1 MNEVKIDVLVYRLLS
16 GDQSLLDTLRKNIKP
31 LKKICNWTK
40 QDDDECYKIL
50 DIIIQYSERFHQL
63 PPNKNALR
71 DFVKTSEE
79 HELRMGWSE
88 TLVAALKGLNDIDET
103 RLKSISDINILIENV
118 IKEAEKD
125 HYRFLG
131 QHFEGIVNSGPTK
144 QVGKFKDPSG
154 TKDAKA
160 MMLKALMDDVYTETE
175 IESGWLHEHIDSVAD
190 SLDKR
195 LVGESTATRMKTLMP
210 HVDKACIIGPQNL
223 SFVGIAGMSGDG
235 KTTVLNTIVYNWL
248 KQGFNGLYISFE
260 HAPLEIW
267 EFMAFL
273 HASHEDYEDCGIELP
288 SLSDWDLARDDES
301 GIVISPE
308 VRAHMARILREMK
321 TNVNLPGHLD
331 VQASVNI
338 NSFEAFVSYLE
349 AFADQGNYQFAVI
362 DYLARFAS
370 VGDSRFRDQETK
382 DTIHKTQIL
391 TRNYHNGRGLVVV
404 TPMQVNREA
413 NKAAKKAASEK
424 ENDAKGEGSSANK
437 SVSTFYDL
445 NAIANFSEYQ
455 HDMDYIFSVYS
466 DETMKWKF
474 ELYMETLKV
483 RKGKRPPMALME
495 ILAGSGR
502 VVQKLGSD
510 SNSDNTPK
518 ERFMADD
525 ETSHTGATPTTRS
538 EIIDVGLED
547 ES

>member
-1 MNEVKIDVLVYRLLS
+1 VNEVKIDVLVYRLLS
-16 GDQSLLDTLRKNIKP
+16 GDQTLLDVLRKNTKP
-31 LKKICNWTK
+31 LKKICNWAK
-40 QDDDECYKIL
+40 LEDDECYKIL

-71 DFVKTSEE
+71 DFVKTSDE

-103 RLKSISDINILIENV
+103 RLKSISDINVLIESV

-125 HYRFLG
+125 HIRFALK
-131 QHFEGIVNSGPTK
+131 HSEDVVNAGPTK
-144 QVGKFKDPSG
+144 QTGKFKDPSG
-154 TKDAKA
+154 VKDAKA
-160 MMLKALMDDVYTETE
+160 YLLKQLMDDVYTETE
-175 IESGWLHEHIDSVAD
+175 IESGYLHEHIDAVAE

-195 LVGESTATRMKTLMP
+195 LAEEDTATRMKTLMP
-210 HVDKACIIGPQNL
+210 HVDKAIIIGPQNL

-235 KTTVLNTIVYNWL
+235 KTTILNTVVYNWL

-273 HASHEDYEDCGIELP
+273 HSSHGDYEDCGVELP
-288 SLSDWDLARDDES
+288 SISDWDLARDEES
-301 GIVISPE
+301 GITISPE
-308 VRAHMARILREMK
+308 HRAHMARILRDMK

-338 NSFEAFVSYLE
+338 NTFEAFVGYLE
-349 AFADQGNYQFAVI
+349 AFADQGNYHFAVV
-362 DYLARFAS
+362 DYLARFATA
-370 VGDSRFRDQETK
+370 GDSRYRDQETK

-391 TRNYHNGRGLVVV
+391 TRNYHNGRGLVVA

-413 NKAAKKAASEK
+413 NKAAKKASEK
-424 ENDAKGEGSSANK
+424 EESTNNEG
-437 SVSTFYDL
+437 STFYDL

-466 DETMKWKF
+466 DEKMKSKN
-474 ELYMETLKV
+474 ELIMETLKV
-483 RKGKRPPMALME
+483 RKGKRPPLALME
-495 ILAGSGR
+495 ITPGSGR
-502 VVQKLGSD
+502 VVEKIGSGVTGGTA
-510 SNSDNTPK
+510 STEK
-518 ERFMADD
+518 FMTDD
-525 ETSHTGATPTTRS
+525 DVRTSPPTTRTD
-538 EIIDVGLED
+538 IVDVGLED
-547 ES
+547 E

>member
-16 GDQSLLDTLRKNIKP
+16 GDQSLLDTLRKNVKP
-31 LKKICNWTK
+31 LKKICNWPK

-50 DIIIQYSERFHQL
+50 DIIIQYSEHFHQL

-88 TLVAALKGLNDIDET
+88 TLVAALKSLNDIDET
-103 RLKSISDINILIENV
+103 RVKSISDINVLIENV

-131 QHFEGIVNSGPTK
+131 QHFEGIVNAGPTK

-160 MMLKALMDDVYTETE
+160 MMLKGLMDDVYTETE
-175 IESGWLHEHIDSVAD
+175 IESGWLDEHIDSVAE
-190 SLDKR
+190 SLDNR
-195 LVGESTATRMKTLMP
+195 LVEESSVTRMKTLMP
-210 HVDKACIIGPQNL
+210 HIDKACIIGPQNL
-223 SFVGIAGMSGDG
+223 SFIGIAGMSGDG
-235 KTTVLNTIVYNWL
+235 KTTIENTIVYNWL
-248 KQGFNGLYISFE
+248 KQGYNGLYISFE
-260 HAPLEIW
+260 HTPLEIW

-273 HASHEDYEDCGIELP
+273 HSSHEDYEDSGIELP

-301 GIVISPE
+301 GITISPE
-308 VRAHMARILREMK
+308 IRAHMARILRDMK
-321 TNVNLPGHLD
+321 THVNLPGRLD

-338 NSFEAFVSYLE
+338 NTFEGVVGYLE
-349 AFADQGNYQFAVI
+349 AFSESNYQFLVI
-362 DYLARFAS
+362 DYLARLQTA
-370 VGDSRFRDQETK
+370 GDSRYHDLEIK
-382 DTIHKTQIL
+382 NIIHKAQIL

-413 NKAAKKAASEK
+413 NKAAKKASEK
-424 ENDAKGEGSSANK
+424 EENTSGDT
-437 SVSTFYDL
+437 STFYDL

-466 DETMKWKF
+466 DEKNKAKN
-474 ELYMETLKV
+474 ELIMETLKV

-495 ILAGSGR
+495 IVLGSGR
-502 VVQKLGSD
+502 VVEKIGAAVGGTS
-510 SNSDNTPK
+510 STEK
-518 ERFMADD
+518 FMTD
-525 ETSHTGATPTTRS
+525 EDVSVPSTPTTRT
-538 EIIDVGLED
+538 EFVDPGLED
-547 ES
+547 A